1 MVDGSQ
7 LIYIRNE
14 PIMAQDKKTTPTATS
29 SSETPASPAK
39 KDPKIAK
46 PEPKRFQQDTLTTG
60 LSDYGFWA
68 QQVKE
73 EREARKEPDP
83 PFRRGRIW
91 A

>member
-1 MVDGSQ
+1 MSKENKAKAENKV
-7 LIYIRNE
+7 NE
-14 PIMAQDKKTTPTATS
+14 PVRKSEKKEIKQDCMM
-29 SSETPASPAK
+29 
-39 KDPKIAK
+39 
-46 PEPKRFQQDTLTTG
+46 TG
-60 LSDYGFWA
+60 LSDYGFWT

>member
-1 MVDGSQ
+1 
-7 LIYIRNE
+7 
-14 PIMAQDKKTTPTATS
+14 MAQNKKTPPTAAS
-29 SSETPASPAK
+29 SPETPASLAK
-39 KDPKIAK
+39 EEPQTVTPVPPK
-46 PEPKRFQQDTLTTG
+46 FQQNTLSTG
-60 LSDYGFWA
+60 LFDYGFWA

>member
-1 MVDGSQ
+1 MSK
-7 LIYIRNE
+7 E
-14 PIMAQDKKTTPTATS
+14 KKTTAENKVAQPVT
-29 SSETPASPAK
+29 
-39 KDPKIAK
+39 K
-46 PEPKRFQQDTLTTG
+46 PEKKEIKQDLLMTG
-60 LSDYGFWA
+60 LSDYGFWS

>member
-1 MVDGSQ
+1 
-7 LIYIRNE
+7 
-14 PIMAQDKKTTPTATS
+14 MAPDKKEPPTAAS
-29 SSETPASPAK
+29 PSETPASSAK
-39 KDPKIAK
+39 K
-46 PEPKRFQQDTLTTG
+46 EPKKAKLTPKKFEQDTLTTG
-60 LSDYGFWA
+60 LSDYGFWV